1 MGLDL
6 CNQTLRFGKK
16 NQGRKA
22 LKVRKRRREE
32 EEDGFWENQREP
44 REKRGRGEASE
55 RRVVKVVRI
64 PQKRTKKKDIGRKSE
79 TKKGRR
85 SDTEERGR

>member
-32 EEDGFWENQREP
+32 EEEGFWEKPERAE
-44 REKRGRGEASE
+44 GGE
-55 RRVVKVVRI
+55 R
-64 PQKRTKKKDIGRKSE
+64 
-79 TKKGRR
+79 
-85 SDTEERGR
+85 ERGSK